1 MPRLTLL
8 VPWLLLVA
16 AGCQKGPA
24 GPALVP
30 VAGTVTLD
38 GKPLSGAQV
47 TLIPTGTTGGQAA
60 VGKTDAS
67 GKFAVTT
74 PDLTQQGAAA
84 GSYRVLISK
93 KVNPD
98 GTDFQPSP
106 DQDPALATYKEILP
120 PVYSDDA
127 QTTLTAEVPAGGT
140 SDLRFDL
147 KSKGR

>member
-8 VPWLLLVA
+8 LPCLLVVL

-30 VAGTVTLD
+30 VGGTVTLD

-47 TLIPTGTTGGQAA
+47 TLIPIGSTAGQAA
-60 VGKTDAS
+60 VGKTDAG
-67 GKFAVTT
+67 GKFEVST
-74 PDLTQQGAAA
+74 PDLAQKGAAA

-140 SDLRFDL
+140 SELQFNL